1 MIFFAHFLLVFFAR
15 FLARYYFKFC
25 TCFWILY
32 VLLPCSFAGE
42 EFAREEEEE
51 EVTGE
56 ALAYIAGEEE
66 EVAGEEEEVA
76 GEEFTGASER
86 RGGRRN
92 HEGMGGEEH
101 W

>member
-1 MIFFAHFLLVFFAR
+1 MIFLPIFCSFFSR

-25 TCFWILY
+25 SCFWILY

-42 EFAREEEEE
+42 EFAGEEEE

-66 EVAGEEEEVA
+66 EVAGEE
-76 GEEFTGASER
+76 FTGASER
-86 RGGRRN
+86 RK
-92 HEGMGGEEH
+92 EKP
-101 W
+101 

>member
-1 MIFFAHFLLVFFAR
+1 M
-15 FLARYYFKFC
+15 
-25 TCFWILY
+25 Y

-42 EFAREEEEE
+42 EFAGEEEE

-66 EVAGEEEEVA
+66 VA

-86 RGGRRN
+86 RK
-92 HEGMGGEEH
+92 EKP
-101 W
+101 

>member
-1 MIFFAHFLLVFFAR
+1 MIFCPFFARFVFAR

-25 TCFWILY
+25 SCCWILY

-42 EFAREEEEE
+42 EFAGEEEE

-66 EVAGEEEEVA
+66 EVAGEE
-76 GEEFTGASER
+76 FTGASER
-86 RGGRRN
+86 RK
-92 HEGMGGEEH
+92 EKP
-101 W
+101 

>member
-1 MIFFAHFLLVFFAR
+1 M
-15 FLARYYFKFC
+15 
-25 TCFWILY
+25 Y

-42 EFAREEEEE
+42 EFAGEEFAGEEEE

-66 EVAGEEEEVA
+66 EEVA

-86 RGGRRN
+86 RK
-92 HEGMGGEEH
+92 EKP
-101 W
+101 

>member
-1 MIFFAHFLLVFFAR
+1 MIFLPIFCSFFAR

-25 TCFWILY
+25 SCFWILY

-42 EFAREEEEE
+42 EFAGEEEE

-66 EVAGEEEEVA
+66 EVAGEE
-76 GEEFTGASER
+76 FTGASER
-86 RGGRRN
+86 RK
-92 HEGMGGEEH
+92 EKP
-101 W
+101 